1 MEDKNYYMT
10 DQEMTDFLESIGGL
24 ENGYYPDRGSIKS
37 CSTLEIGNGWFG
49 LVKELIEK
57 CIALGWNKQTC
68 QIKEKF
74 GGLRFYI
81 NSASDEVFEAINEAE
96 EKSYKVCEVTGRP
109 GELRRDI
116 GWYRTLSDEIYEQEK
131 NKK

>member
-24 ENGYYPDRGSIKS
+24 ENGYYPDRGPIKS
-37 CSTLEIGNGWFG
+37 CSVLEIGNGWFG

-57 CIALGWNKQTC
+57 CIELGWNKQTC

-96 EKSYKVCEVTGRP
+96 EKSYKVCEVTGDP

>member
-1 MEDKNYYMT
+1 
-10 DQEMTDFLESIGGL
+10 MTDFLESIGGL
-24 ENGYYPDRGSIKS
+24 ENGYFPDRGPIKS

-96 EKSYKVCEVTGRP
+96 DKSYKVCEVTGGP

>member
-24 ENGYYPDRGSIKS
+24 ENGYFPDRGPIKS

-57 CIALGWNKQTC
+57 CIAAWLEQTNLPD
-68 QIKEKF
+68 QGEIR
-74 GGLRFYI
+74 RFKI
-81 NSASDEVFEAINEAE
+81 LHQLCF
-96 EKSYKVCEVTGRP
+96 R
-109 GELRRDI
+109 
-116 GWYRTLSDEIYEQEK
+116 
-131 NKK
+131 

>member
-1 MEDKNYYMT
+1 MIKNYYMT
-10 DQEMTDFLESIGGL
+10 NEEMDQFLESIGGL
-24 ENGYYPDRGSIKS
+24 ENGFFSDRPKIKS
-37 CSTLEIGNGWFG
+37 NGFLLIENGWFG
-49 LVKELIEK
+49 LVKELIED
-57 CIALGWNKQTC
+57 CIALGWDKQIC

-96 EKSYKVCEVTGRP
+96 EKSYKVCEVTGGP
-109 GELRRDI
+109 GELRTDI
-116 GWYRTLSDEIYEQEK
+116 GWYRTLSDEIYKQEK

>member
-24 ENGYYPDRGSIKS
+24 ENGYYPDRGPIKNCSI
-37 CSTLEIGNGWFG
+37 LEIENGWFG

-57 CIALGWNKQTC
+57 CISLGWDKQTC

-96 EKSYKVCEVTGRP
+96 EKSYKVCEVTGGP
-109 GELRRDI
+109 GELRTDI
-116 GWYRTLSDEIYEQEK
+116 GWYRTLSDEIYEKEK

>member
-1 MEDKNYYMT
+1 MQDKNYFMS
-10 DQEMTDFLESIGGL
+10 DQEMTDFLESFGGL
-24 ENGYYPDRGSIKS
+24 QNGYYSDKDPIKD
-37 CSTLEIGNGWFG
+37 CGFLEINNGWFG

-57 CIALGWNKQTC
+57 CIALGWDKQIC

-81 NSASDEVFEAINEAE
+81 NSASDEIFEEINKAE
-96 EKSYKVCEVTGRP
+96 EKSFAVCEVTGNP
-109 GELRRDI
+109 GELRTDL

>member
-1 MEDKNYYMT
+1 MENKNYYMT

-24 ENGYYPDRGSIKS
+24 ENGYFPDRGPIKS
-37 CSTLEIGNGWFG
+37 CSTLEIDNGWFG

-109 GELRRDI
+109 GELRTDI

>member
-1 MEDKNYYMT
+1 MQNKNYFMT
-10 DQEMTDFLESIGGL
+10 NQEMTDFLESFGGL
-24 ENGYYPDRGSIKS
+24 QNGYYSDKDTIKD
-37 CSTLEIGNGWFG
+37 CGFFEINNGWFG

-57 CIALGWNKQTC
+57 CIALGWNKETC

-96 EKSYKVCEVTGRP
+96 EKSFKVCEVTGNP
-109 GELRRDI
+109 GELRTDL

>member
-1 MEDKNYYMT
+1 MQNKNYFLT
-10 DQEMTDFLESIGGL
+10 DQEMTDFLESFGGL
-24 ENGYYPDRGSIKS
+24 QNGYYSDKDPIKD
-37 CSTLEIGNGWFG
+37 CGFFEINNGWFG

-57 CIALGWNKQTC
+57 CIALGWNKETC

-81 NSASDEVFEAINEAE
+81 NSASDKVFEAINEAE
-96 EKSYKVCEVTGRP
+96 EKSFKVCEVTGNP
-109 GELRRDI
+109 GELRTDL

>member
-1 MEDKNYYMT
+1 MQNKNYFLT
-10 DQEMTDFLESIGGL
+10 DQEMTDFLESFGGL
-24 ENGYYPDRGSIKS
+24 QNGYYSDKDPIKD
-37 CSTLEIGNGWFG
+37 CDFFEINNGWFG

-57 CIALGWNKQTC
+57 CIALGWNKETC

-81 NSASDEVFEAINEAE
+81 NSASDDVSEAINEAE
-96 EKSYKVCEVTGRP
+96 EKSFKVCEVTGNP
-109 GELRRDI
+109 GELRTDL

>member
-1 MEDKNYYMT
+1 MEDKNYYMA

-24 ENGYYPDRGSIKS
+24 ENGYFPDRGPIKS

-57 CIALGWNKQTC
+57 CIELGWNKQTC

-96 EKSYKVCEVTGRP
+96 DKSYKVCEVTGRP

>member
-1 MEDKNYYMT
+1 MQDKNYFMS
-10 DQEMTDFLESIGGL
+10 DQEMRDFLESFSGL
-24 ENGYYPDRGSIKS
+24 QNGYYSDKDPIKD
-37 CSTLEIGNGWFG
+37 CGFFEINNGWFG

-57 CIALGWNKQTC
+57 CIALGWNKETC

-81 NSASDEVFEAINEAE
+81 NSASDDVFEAINEAE
-96 EKSYKVCEVTGRP
+96 EKSFKVCEVTGNP
-109 GELRRDI
+109 GELRTDL